1 MSKRKATDS
10 RSNALSGTLDL
21 LVPRALAFEP
31 LHGAGIVRRIQQLT
45 ADEIEPRFGS
55 LFPAVYRMEER
66 GWLQSEWKASENNRR
81 AKYYRLTAAGR
92 RRLQAEERE
101 WKRIAKVVTLALR
114 SSS

>member
-1 MSKRKATDS
+1 MRKHKPTDS
-10 RSNALSGTLDL
+10 RSNASRGTLDL
-21 LVPRALAFEP
+21 LVLRALAFEP
-31 LHGAGIVRRIQQLT
+31 LHGVGIVRRIQQLT
-45 ADEIEPRFGS
+45 TDEIELSFGS

-92 RRLQAEERE
+92 RRLQTEERE
-101 WKRIAKVVTLALR
+101 WKRIVKVVTLALR